1 MCPVHACGQELDLHC
16 HHRAACST
24 GGRRTRFHDVVVDYL
39 AGQLKRA
46 GFPCTSK
53 EADIPQH
60 PSARID
66 GAQHER
72 GDIYIPGF
80 DGSVLGSQTII
91 DVVRTH
97 AHNK

>member
-1 MCPVHACGQELDLHC
+1 MAGRPGLMCGARGAWVEVEGSV
-16 HHRAACST
+16 ST
-24 GGRRTRFHDVVVDYL
+24 YCTSGGCTCTENVVDYL

-46 GFPCTSK
+46 GFPGTSK

-60 PSARID
+60 PSGRID

-80 DGSVLGSQTII
+80 DGSVLGS
-91 DVVRTH
+91 
-97 AHNK
+97 